1 MKDLMQGVNDYLKRN
16 ESLVVVTIL
25 KKNGPGPGKVGKKI
39 VVREDLSCLGSFG
52 GGLVDAKII
61 QTAANVFKT
70 RIDQI
75 EEFSFAENI
84 NGSGEMCG
92 GKIEVLCEYCDIID
106 QETGVF
112 YDQVDSLFE
121 EKKDFLVI
129 TEIPYHNYFD
139 KKKWIC
145 TETGFYGRE
154 NDQIHEE
161 LVELRQKFSDYK
173 YQDSFIYD
181 EKYLVEPF
189 FFNEKVIIFGAGY
202 MGQLLSEMCKLLN
215 FHVVIVDDQ
224 AEFAKRERFEK
235 ADEIM
240 VIPFYE
246 SIRDYL
252 IIDDQSYLLIMTR
265 GHVNDQEILAQMLQT
280 QAKYIGMIGSRV
292 KRNKVFQKLL
302 ESGLT
307 YEELSRVHCPVGLRI
322 NGETPE
328 EIAISIAAELV
339 QFRRMRLD

>member
-1 MKDLMQGVNDYLKRN
+1 MKDLMQEVNNYLKRH
-16 ESLVVVTIL
+16 ESLVVVSIL
-25 KKNGPGPGKVGKKI
+25 EKNGPGPGKVGKKI
-39 VVREDLSCLGSFG
+39 LVSEDLNCLGSFG

-75 EEFSFAENI
+75 EAFSFADNS
-84 NGSGEMCG
+84 SGGEIGG
-92 GKIEVLCEYCDIID
+92 GKIVVLCEYCDIID
-106 QETGVF
+106 QETGIF
-112 YDQVDSLFE
+112 YNRVSALFQ

-129 TEIPYHNYFD
+129 TEIPYQTYFN

-145 TETGFYGRE
+145 TETGFYGQE
-154 NDQIHEE
+154 NDQIHKE

-173 YQDSFIYD
+173 YQDAFIYD
-181 EKYLVEPF
+181 QKYFVEPF

-202 MGQLLSEMCKLLN
+202 LGQLLSDLCKLLN
-215 FHVVIVDDQ
+215 FYVVIVDDQ
-224 AEFAKRERFEK
+224 AEFAKRQRFEK

-246 SIRDYL
+246 SIGDYL
-252 IIDDQSYLLIMTR
+252 VIDDQSYVLIMTR
-265 GHVNDQEILAQMLQT
+265 GHIHDQEILSQVSET
-280 QAKYIGMIGSRV
+280 QAKYIGMIGSQV
-292 KRNKVFQKLL
+292 KRNRIFQKLL
-302 ESGLT
+302 ENGLSD
-307 YEELSRVHCPVGLRI
+307 EELSRVHCPVGLRI

-339 QFRRMRLD
+339 QFRRMSLD